1 MHIDVLYRLLC
12 SDIHAFS
19 PSVGRIL
26 PDNPR
31 GKFPGIS
38 DLGHPATGQK
48 VACLAI
54 AKSLGKKCTD
64 DVSEQAADVC
74 LLSFLEANASCA
86 SWEPPVQSPRNPR
99 ISNSGLLRDNP
110 GYLGVDSLRLS
121 DTLDT
126 VKMCLNDTFS
136 GPTPLSLLHHF
147 PDFDGE
153 NPFSLENIM
162 MCGGVGPGVAI
173 GASGTAWF
181 DKFYQSPLTATS
193 QELIEGY
200 RESLP
205 LNTVRRAAE
214 IQRLSEFSDMVVQGG
229 IYGSVPKN
237 FETERSIEKQPSVN
251 MWAQKGLAT
260 IMLAYLKD
268 KYGFDLAYQPAI
280 NAELARRGSI
290 DGSVA
295 TGDLKEASN
304 RIPLKFIQWCLKDT
318 SLLSALEE
326 TRTSKICMPW
336 GEWLNLHLFASMG
349 NGCTFVLQT
358 AVFLA
363 VVEAAYTRLGWNMTS
378 QRPRIKTVDF
388 NSISRHLAREM
399 AFDETRMSLLDTNQ
413 AFTPFGVWLKTQPLP
428 DWGVFGDDIICHSK
442 AWSEVCYI
450 LGKINAQLNLEKS
463 YWNGSFRESCGS
475 DWYDGFPVRGVY
487 AKTLKTH
494 QGRLILLNRLIEWSA
509 VTKVRLPKTC
519 AELWK
524 SIKDDITVVPL
535 HESHGA
541 GLRVPET
548 LSRENPQSN
557 HIRQLAKDYQTKVK
571 TYLAYVPVVKRR
583 TFSGAELSIYGP
595 GILLSVIRGEVSSI
609 QGRARAGQRTEN
621 QGGWG
626 NPVFGL
632 IKPGSDLVEAKWC
645 WTTCWDS
652 TWTPVYNASEMELA
666 LLGNLGL
673 FPE

>member
-1 MHIDVLYRLLC
+1 MHINVLYSLLR

-26 PDNPR
+26 PDHTR
-31 GKFPGIS
+31 GKFPELS
-38 DLGHPATGQK
+38 DLGPNATGQK

-86 SWEPPVQSPRNPR
+86 SWEPPARSARNPR
-99 ISNSGLLRDNP
+99 ISDRGYIRDNP
-110 GYLGVDSLRLS
+110 AYLGIDSLRLS
-121 DTLDT
+121 DTLDN
-126 VKMCLNDTFS
+126 VRACLRDTFS
-136 GPTPLSLLHHF
+136 GPTPLSLFHHF

-162 MCGGVGPGVAI
+162 MCGGVGPGAAI
-173 GASGTAWF
+173 GASGTAWY

-200 RESLP
+200 RDSLP
-205 LNTVRRAAE
+205 LGTIRRAAE
-214 IQRLSEFSDMVVQGG
+214 NQRWFEFSDVVVQGG
-229 IYGSVPKN
+229 VYGSVPKN
-237 FETERSIEKQPSVN
+237 FDTERSIEKQPSVN

-260 IMLAYLKD
+260 IALAYLKD

-304 RIPLKFIQWCLKDT
+304 RIPLRFIQWSLEDT
-318 SLLSALEE
+318 PLLRALEE
-326 TRTSKICMPW
+326 TRTSKILMPW
-336 GEWLNLHLFASMG
+336 GEWIDLHLFASMG

-363 VVEAAYTRLGWNMTS
+363 VVEAAYTRLGWDMTHE
-378 QRPRIKTVDF
+378 RPRIKNADF
-388 NSISRHLAREM
+388 ESISRHLSREM
-399 AFDETRMSLLDTNQ
+399 AYDTVRMSLLDTNQ
-413 AFTPFGVWLKTQPLP
+413 AFTPFGMRLRSERLP
-428 DWGVFGDDIICHSK
+428 DWGVFGDDIICHTK
-442 AWSEVCYI
+442 AWPEVCYA
-450 LGKINAQLNLEKS
+450 LGAINAQLNLEKS
-463 YWNGSFRESCGS
+463 YWTGSFRESCGS
-475 DWYDGFPVRGVY
+475 DWFNGFPVRGVY
-487 AKTLKTH
+487 AKTLKTR

-509 VTKVRLPKTC
+509 ITKIRLPLTC

-524 SIKDDITVVPL
+524 SVRDDVTVVPL

-541 GLRVPET
+541 GLRVPDS
-548 LSRENPQSN
+548 LSRNNPQSN
-557 HIRQLAKDYQTKVK
+557 HLRQLAHDYQTKVK
-571 TYLAYVPVVKRR
+571 SYLAYVPVVKRR

-595 GILLSVIRGEVSSI
+595 GILLSVMRGEVTSI
-609 QGRARAGQRTEN
+609 CGRARAGQRATDRV
-621 QGGWG
+621 GWG

-652 TWTPVYNASEMELA
+652 TWTPVYSAREMELA